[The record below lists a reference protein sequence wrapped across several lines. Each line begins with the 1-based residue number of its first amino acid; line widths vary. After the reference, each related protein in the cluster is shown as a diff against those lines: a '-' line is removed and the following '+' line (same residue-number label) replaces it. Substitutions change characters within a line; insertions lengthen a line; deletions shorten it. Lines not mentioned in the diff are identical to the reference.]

1 MKPKPSSIDISDSE
15 DDLDSFPVTEI
26 KPLGTSTKPAKGK
39 KIGPKSRVQKK
50 TTAKKDTKAKTT
62 KAPKKANTEEED
74 IEEVELRSAD
84 NNDEAEKDG
93 YVRSRMNTSMEIGDS
108 MRALETSRIPCRKRK
123 LYINTIPKESREHS
137 TRSGL

>member
-26 KPLGTSTKPAKGK
+26 KPLGTTTKPAKGK

-50 TTAKKDTKAKTT
+50 TTAKKDIKAKTT

-74 IEEVELRSAD
+74 MEEAELRSAD
-84 NNDEAEKDG
+84 NNDGAEKDG
-93 YVRSRMNTSMEIGDS
+93 NVRSRMNLYRNWRLNACTRNKQNPLQKEE
-108 MRALETSRIPCRKRK
+108 ALHQYHPQRKPG
-123 LYINTIPKESREHS
+123 T
-137 TRSGL
+137 